1 MSPTSPTYVHYL
13 FFKAAICGGASASSS
28 ESVSVAA
35 PSSRPPPILTLAPGS
50 SSQVGSGQQGGDVA
64 ALLVVQPVIRHA
76 VPNPKL
82 LFSKVAVKRGQTYS
96 RCLADQSSTA
106 NAPCEAGVIA
116 SDSVDGASIQNR
128 VRPECL

>member
-64 ALLVVQPVIRHA
+64 ALLVGQPVIRHA

-82 LFSKVAVKRGQTYS
+82 FIFKGRRKAWPDL
-96 RCLADQSSTA
+96 
-106 NAPCEAGVIA
+106 
-116 SDSVDGASIQNR
+116 
-128 VRPECL
+128 